1 MARFFIDRP
10 VFAWVLAIFIIL
22 AGVLAIPRLAVERY
36 PAVAPPSVSI
46 YASYPGASPQTL
58 NDAVV
63 ALIERELSSVKHLLY
78 FESSVDTS
86 GEASITAT
94 FQPGTNP
101 ELAQVDVQNRI
112 KAIEPRLPRSVRQN
126 GLYVEAADSG
136 FLMLVGLRSPDASV
150 SEAALGDF
158 MARNIIEELRR
169 IDGVGRVQLFGAEQA
184 MRVWLD
190 PTRLTGYGLTIG
202 DVASAIEQQNLEIAP
217 GRIGDSP
224 GLPGQRLTVPLTADG
239 QLSLSLIHI

>member
-63 ALIERELSSVKHLLY
+63 GLIERELSSVKHLLY
-78 FESSVDTS
+78 FESSVDAS

-94 FQPGTNP
+94 FKPGTNP

-126 GLYVEAADSG
+126 GLFVEAADSG
-136 FLMLVGLRSPDASV
+136 FLMLVGLRSPMPASARPRWAISWRATSSKSCAV
-150 SEAALGDF
+150 SMASAACSCSVPSRRCAWAGPDPVDRLRPDHGRCGNRDRAAESGDF
-158 MARNIIEELRR
+158 ARTH
-169 IDGVGRVQLFGAEQA
+169 
-184 MRVWLD
+184 W
-190 PTRLTGYGLTIG
+190 
-202 DVASAIEQQNLEIAP
+202 
-217 GRIGDSP
+217 
-224 GLPGQRLTVPLTADG
+224 
-239 QLSLSLIHI
+239 

>member
-10 VFAWVLAIFIIL
+10 VFARVLAIFIIL

-63 ALIERELSSVKHLLY
+63 GLIERELSSVKHLLY

-94 FQPGTNP
+94 FAGYQPGAGAGGRAEPDQGDRAAPAAQRAP
-101 ELAQVDVQNRI
+101 ERPVRGSSRF
-112 KAIEPRLPRSVRQN
+112 RLPDAGRPAFARCQRQRGRTGRLHGAQHHRGAAPHRWRRPRAAVRC
-126 GLYVEAADSG
+126 GAGDARVAGPDPAD
-136 FLMLVGLRSPDASV
+136 
-150 SEAALGDF
+150 
-158 MARNIIEELRR
+158 
-169 IDGVGRVQLFGAEQA
+169 
-184 MRVWLD
+184 
-190 PTRLTGYGLTIG
+190 RLW
-202 DVASAIEQQNLEIAP
+202 
-217 GRIGDSP
+217 
-224 GLPGQRLTVPLTADG
+224 ADHG
-239 QLSLSLIHI
+239 

>member
-63 ALIERELSSVKHLLY
+63 GLIERELSSVKHLLY

-94 FQPGTNP
+94 FKPGTN
-101 ELAQVDVQNRI
+101 
-112 KAIEPRLPRSVRQN
+112 RSWRRWTCRT
-126 GLYVEAADSG
+126 GSRRSSRACRAACARTACSW
-136 FLMLVGLRSPDASV
+136 RPPIPAS
-150 SEAALGDF
+150 
-158 MARNIIEELRR
+158 
-169 IDGVGRVQLFGAEQA
+169 
-184 MRVWLD
+184 
-190 PTRLTGYGLTIG
+190 
-202 DVASAIEQQNLEIAP
+202 
-217 GRIGDSP
+217 
-224 GLPGQRLTVPLTADG
+224 
-239 QLSLSLIHI
+239 

>member
-10 VFAWVLAIFIIL
+10 VFAWVLAIFIML
-22 AGVLAIPRLAVERY
+22 AGALAIPRLAVERY

-63 ALIERELSSVKHLLY
+63 GLIERELSSVKHLLY

-94 FQPGTNP
+94 FKPGTNP
-101 ELAQVDVQNRI
+101 ELAQVDVQNRL
-112 KAIEPRLPRSVRQN
+112 KAIEPRLPQRAPERPVR
-126 GLYVEAADSG
+126 GGRRFG
-136 FLMLVGLRSPDASV
+136 FLMLVGLPSPDGSVARPRWAITWRATSSKSCAAS
-150 SEAALGDF
+150 
-158 MARNIIEELRR
+158 
-169 IDGVGRVQLFGAEQA
+169 
-184 MRVWLD
+184 
-190 PTRLTGYGLTIG
+190 T
-202 DVASAIEQQNLEIAP
+202 ASAACSCSVPSRRCASGSTRPADRLRPDHGRRGRRHRAAEPADLA

-224 GLPGQRLTVPLTADG
+224 GVPGQRITVPLTSMA
-239 QLSLSLIHI
+239 S